1 MLHRIYT
8 VATKEFSTYFSSPI
22 AFIFLGTFS
31 VVSLFVFFWVDK
43 FFSRNIVDMRP
54 LFEWM
59 PILLIFL
66 SAALTMKMWSE
77 ERRMGTLEFLLTMP
91 VKIHHL
97 VLGKFF
103 ACIGLVIIALI
114 LTLGIP
120 VTVSFMGNLDW
131 GPVLGGYIASILLA
145 GAYISIGLYISSKSD
160 NQMVSVILTTVACS
174 IFYIIG
180 SETLSSLVN
189 NKLGEL
195 FRLAGTGSR
204 FESIVRGVLDLGDV
218 YHYISIMGVFLALN
232 VLSLES
238 LKWSREGHKPGH
250 RRWRIVTTL
259 VIANFIAGNIL
270 LYRTAV
276 ARVDLTEERTYTI
289 SEATRNM
296 IARLQEPLVIRGYF
310 SAKTHPLLAPLVPR
324 IRDTIREYAAVS
336 SGKVRAEFIDPRENP
351 ELEEEAN
358 RRFNIRPIQFQI
370 TDKYQA
376 SVVNS
381 YFNVL
386 VQYGDKHEVLGFEDL
401 IEIKRTGEI
410 RLDVRLR
417 NLEYDLTR
425 SIKKVLYGFQG
436 VDSLFES
443 IKQPVEFQGFIS
455 ADDKL
460 PKRIAMFKS
469 ALVGLLKELEL
480 SSKGKF
486 RYKLSDPEAD
496 SGTLAEKI
504 NKQYGF
510 RPMVAG
516 LFNPVKFYFSMIVQ
530 NGGTTLRVPFPR
542 DLNKDAVK
550 KSIEAALKRFSP
562 GFLRT
567 VGFYVPTQRPQNR
580 FVSPA
585 MRGSQFVI
593 LRQKLRENFTV
604 KDVDLKSG
612 FVPEDVD
619 LLVVAAPKD
628 LSAKQLFA
636 IDQFL
641 MKGGSLVLLT
651 SPFFTMRDRITLSA
665 VKETSGLEPLLKQY
679 GIAIEEVMVLDPQ
692 NELYPVPISRKFGE
706 FSVRE
711 IQLVPY
717 PYFVD
722 VRGNG
727 MNMENAITANLP
739 QVTLSWSSP
748 IDFSFTKDR
757 PVKVIPL
764 LKSSRGSWV
773 ASSTNIQP
781 NFKLYPR
788 LGFAKEGDTK
798 ARTLAAVIEGVFES
812 YYKDKESPLLKDG
825 KAQEGSI
832 GSQGEEERENR
843 QPNEENQIV
852 SGIIGKSPESARI
865 LLFASNDF
873 LKDQTLQIARATA
886 GERFINSL
894 ELIENTIDWALE
906 DRALLSIR
914 SRGYFSR
921 TLNPMTNAQRAFWEY
936 LNYAVVFFGLAIV
949 YVLHQAYQTHLRT
962 HYRQILEE

>member
-1 MLHRIYT
+1 MSHRIWT
-8 VATKEFSTYFSSPI
+8 VVTKEFSTYFTSPM

-43 FFSRNIVDMRP
+43 FFSRNIVDVRP

-103 ACIGLVIIALI
+103 ACFGLVIIALI

-120 VTVSFMGNLDW
+120 ITVSFMGNLDW
-131 GPVLGGYIASILLA
+131 GPVVGGYIASVLLA

-160 NQMVSVILTTVACS
+160 NQIVSIILATVVCS

-180 SETLSSLVN
+180 SETLSSLLG
-189 NKLGEL
+189 NKWGEL

-204 FESIVRGVLDLGDV
+204 FESIVRGVLDLRDV
-218 YHYISIMGVFLALN
+218 YYYTSITGVFLALN
-232 VLSLES
+232 VLSLQS
-238 LKWSREGHKPGH
+238 LKWSREGLKPGH
-250 RRWRIVTTL
+250 RHWRVMTTL
-259 VIANFIAGNIL
+259 VIANFIAPNFW

-276 ARVDLTEERTYTI
+276 VRVDLTEERTYTI

-310 SAKTHPLLAPLVPR
+310 SAKTHPLLAPLVPQ
-324 IRDTIREYAAVS
+324 IRDTLREYAAVS
-336 SGKVRAEFIDPRENP
+336 GGKVRAEFIDPRENP

-358 RRFNIRPIQFQI
+358 RRFNIRPMPFHI

-386 VQYGDKHEVLGFEDL
+386 IQYGDKYEVLGFEDL
-401 IEIKRTGEI
+401 IEIKPAGEM

-425 SIKKVLYGFQG
+425 GIKKVLYGFQG
-436 VDSLFES
+436 IDSLFES

-455 ADDKL
+455 AEEKL
-460 PKRIAMFKS
+460 PKQIAKFKS
-469 ALVGLLKELEL
+469 ELLGLLKELEI
-480 SSKGKF
+480 SSNGKF
-486 RYKLSDPEAD
+486 QYKVSDPEAD
-496 SGTLAEKI
+496 SGALAKKI
-504 NKQYGF
+504 NQEYGF

-516 LFNPVKFYFSMIVQ
+516 LFNPVKFYFYMIVQ
-530 NGGTTLRVPFPR
+530 NGGTTLRVPFPK
-542 DLNKDAVK
+542 DLNREAVK
-550 KSIEAALKRFSP
+550 RSIEAALKRFSP
-562 GFLRT
+562 GFLKT
-567 VGFYVPTQRPQNR
+567 VGFYVPMRRPQ
-580 FVSPA
+580 F
-585 MRGSQFVI
+585 FI
-593 LRQKLRENFTV
+593 LRQKLTESFTV

-619 LLVVAAPKD
+619 LLLVAAPKN
-628 LSAKQLFA
+628 LNAKQIFA

-641 MKGGSLVLLT
+641 MKGGSLILLT
-651 SPFFTMRDRITLSA
+651 SPFFTMRDQNTFRA

-679 GIAIEEVMVLDPQ
+679 GIAIEEKMVLDPQ
-692 NELYPVPISRKFGE
+692 NEPYPVPVSRKFGG
-706 FSVRE
+706 FAVRE
-711 IQLVPY
+711 IQMVPY

-722 VRGNG
+722 VRGKG
-727 MNMENAITANLP
+727 MNVENPITARLP

-748 IDFSFTKDR
+748 IDFSSSQGR
-757 PVKVIPL
+757 PVKVTPL
-764 LKSSRGSWV
+764 LKSSRRSWV
-773 ASSTNIQP
+773 SSSTNIQP
-781 NFKLYPR
+781 NFKLYR
-788 LGFAKEGDTK
+788 RFGFAKEGDTK
-798 ARTLAAVIEGVFES
+798 PYTLAAVIEGVFES
-812 YYKDKESPLLKDG
+812 YYKDKESPLLKDDRAAEES
-825 KAQEGSI
+825 K
-832 GSQGEEERENR
+832 GSQGEEGEGDRTSKE
-843 QPNEENQIV
+843 QKQII
-852 SGIIGKSPESARI
+852 SGIIDKSPESARI
-865 LLFASNDF
+865 LLFASNEF
-873 LKDQTLQIARATA
+873 LADQTLQIARVAG

-894 ELIENTIDWALE
+894 ELIENAVDWSLE
-906 DRALLSIR
+906 DPALLSIR
-914 SRGYFSR
+914 GRGQFSR

-936 LNYAVVFFGLAIV
+936 LNYAVVIFGLVIV
-949 YVLHQAYQTHLRT
+949 YVLHRAYQGHLRD
-962 HYRQILEE
+962 HYRQMLEA